1 MDGERERGQRKVSN
15 CCGLY
20 FRESV
25 GSAVT
30 FLCSVPQ
37 TDNGGKAVAGT
48 EAAAATA
55 AADGELAGN
64 EL

>member
-1 MDGERERGQRKVSN
+1 MDGEREGKEKSRIVVGSIFVS
-15 CCGLY
+15 
-20 FRESV
+20 RWV

-48 EAAAATA
+48 EAAAA